1 MRRQL
6 TAKALTAEVW
16 RTLEKEFPGLAAELK
31 QHREQRLNAPLQ
43 RLKDIGLKEDDG
55 RFLLETLAQAGIE
68 TRLSTGAAP
77 QANPAAAYVGDLRR
91 RTEKSISGH
100 KRDWLERVVG
110 QRLAAEVLDEAEQSS
125 KELEGRGVH
134 FKGRPAA
141 HPVEQYIDQVRKGGE
156 E

>member
-1 MRRQL
+1 M
-6 TAKALTAEVW
+6 
-16 RTLEKEFPGLAAELK
+16 LA
-31 QHREQRLNAPLQ
+31 H
-43 RLKDIGLKEDDG
+43 
-55 RFLLETLAQAGIE
+55 LLRVPSIVFAVNKLDAV
-68 TRLSTGAAP
+68 
-77 QANPAAAYVGDLRR
+77 ANPAAAYVGDLRR